1 MGEARSPCIRVAKV
15 SPPLGTWERHMEME
29 RSALQER
36 AGSEMARA
44 LGQPGETWEEL
55 THIALE

>member
-1 MGEARSPCIRVAKV
+1 MGEAH
-15 SPPLGTWERHMEME
+15 GDE

-44 LGQPGETWEEL
+44 LGQPVEGETWEEL